1 MNFREATAIV
11 LAAVWVFSAA
21 ACSCDEEQNEEDILA
36 ALADRLTDALGF
48 EGATTV
54 EGAPPAAHED
64 DPNYP
69 RVTEFVAP
77 VTLSGGQKFTVSLM
91 SDFARPAEA
100 GGAIVHV
107 EGAGKH
113 LKVKSTL
120 DPEAL
125 VMRLLGTLKD
135 DAELVGKSFSINLAI
150 FDGSGAV
157 GNYKTWG
164 LEIAKP
170 EETAPTTEEL
180 QEAMEVSGG
189 VRVQGNIPKGTSD
202 TAAPQVIEISVP
214 NRVGV
219 GKEFTVTVS
228 YQNGSDDLRTLL
240 MQVDNSTSYFEL
252 RASAPP
258 QTKGDVTFTITFNEN
273 KLGAKKGGLA
283 AARRP
288 LAATGAY
295 PAALEDVKIS
305 IKVALVDAAG
315 KSGVPKKKELS
326 FTTESGACT
335 GKGCDTTAM
344 DGGVDVGQPDVGVR
358 DAGEDGGVVADA
370 GEDGGVPTDAGGDTG
385 DDGGQVCGEICS
397 PVQIPFSADAI
408 PQATVAIDPGRQTC
422 NLITGYAQPDALV
435 IDQMEP
441 GYFAG
446 SFGPGWIDLVVSD
459 GMLYEN
465 YWENIPG
472 NTELYVS
479 MTHAGT
485 GVVVGLTMIVT
496 EQYVSVPGLCFGPGG
511 GLDGGVVTDGG
522 GDTDGGVLPDGGRK
536 FEFAGKTI
544 DGIAVVNDGGWV
556 VGAATVLDG
565 GYSLVGWNVRNNQTW
580 EEPQFSQVFDVYP
593 NPAGDGIVHL
603 TKGGPSTTCIDA
615 TGQGSCMTEGLMT
628 VYADFGGGSPADL
641 LLVGSSNMIEIR
653 RAFGNLSQWQGTT
666 ARITGTPGMQWRL
679 VAFAPNASTMG
690 GIAVADPNTTMLEMY
705 CNELMIQIP
714 ENVWNTTFPVFRL
727 AAAGSFAFAATNEG
741 QYGGSAKNSALLI
754 VDSNNPMAGPQTI
767 NAPGGDF
774 WGVAAVPS
782 GMTVRFAAGTKND
795 GVLLGAV
802 DRSTGEFCS
811 DWVTSPGG
819 AVSDVAFTWDG
830 NDLIFASGD
839 TIEARDLKS
848 EVVVCTPPGGMLL
861 RR

>member
-1 MNFREATAIV
+1 MLV
-11 LAAVWVFSAA
+11 CAALWALCAA
-21 ACSCDEEQNEEDILA
+21 ACSCDEDQKEEDILG

-48 EGATTV
+48 EGATV
-54 EGAPPAAHED
+54 VDGDPPAAHEG

-69 RVTEFVAP
+69 QVTEHLAP
-77 VTLSGGQKFTVSLM
+77 PSLSAGQSFTVSLN
-91 SDFARPAEA
+91 SDFARPTEA

-113 LKVKSTL
+113 LKVASTL

-125 VMRLLGTLKD
+125 VMRLRGTLKD
-135 DAELVGKSFSINLAI
+135 DAELNGKSFSINLAI
-150 FDGSGAV
+150 FNGSGAV

-170 EETAPTTEEL
+170 EESAPTTEEL
-180 QEAMEVSGG
+180 QEALEVTGG
-189 VRVQGNIPKGTSD
+189 VRVPGNIPAGTAD
-202 TAAPQVIEISVP
+202 PAAPQVITISAP
-214 NRVGV
+214 NRVGA
-219 GKEFTVTVS
+219 GKEFAVTVS
-228 YQNGSDDLRTLL
+228 YQNGSDELETLL

-258 QTKGDVTFTITFNEN
+258 QSKGDVTFAVKFNES
-273 KLGAKKGGLA
+273 KLSTKKGGLA
-283 AARRP
+283 AAKRA
-288 LAATGAY
+288 LLATGAHA
-295 PAALEDVKIS
+295 AALEDQKIS

-315 KSGVPKKKELS
+315 KSGIPKKKELS

-335 GKGCDTTAM
+335 GKGCDTTAL
-344 DGGVDVGQPDVGVR
+344 DGGVDVGQPDTGGP
-358 DAGEDGGVVADA
+358 DAAEDGGVVDA
-370 GEDGGVPTDAGGDTG
+370 GEDVGVPTDAGGDTG
-385 DDGGQVCGEICS
+385 DGGGQTCGVCT
-397 PVQIPFSADAI
+397 PAQIPFSADGV
-408 PQATVAIDPGRQTC
+408 PQATVSVDPTGQTC
-422 NLITGYAQPDALV
+422 GLFTGYTTPDSIV

-441 GYFAG
+441 GYFTG
-446 SFGPGWIDLVVSD
+446 SFGPGWINLVVSD
-459 GMLYEN
+459 GTLAESF
-465 YWENIPG
+465 WQNIPG

-479 MTHAGT
+479 MTYAAT
-485 GVVVGLTMIVT
+485 GVVVGLTMTVT
-496 EQYVSVPGLCFGPGG
+496 EQYVSVPGICFGPGG
-511 GLDGGVVTDGG
+511 GVDGGVITDGG
-522 GDTDGGVLPDGGRK
+522 DGGATPDGGRK
-536 FEFAGKTI
+536 FKFIGKTI
-544 DGIAVVNDGGWV
+544 DGMAVVNDSGWV

-565 GYSLVGWNVRNNQTW
+565 GYSLVGWNVRNDQTW
-580 EEPQFSQVFDVYP
+580 EEPQFAQVFDVFP

-615 TGQGSCMTEGLMT
+615 TGRGSCMTENLMT

-653 RAFGNLSQWQGTT
+653 RAFGNLSQWQGAT
-666 ARITGTPGMQWRL
+666 ARITGTQGMQWRL
-679 VAFAPNASTMG
+679 VAFAPDASTMG
-690 GIAVADPNTTMLEMY
+690 GIVVADPYQMILEMY

-714 ENVWNTTFPVFRL
+714 ENVWSTTFPVFRL
-727 AAAGSFAFAATNEG
+727 AAAGTFAFAVTNEG

-767 NAPGGDF
+767 SAPGGDM

-802 DRSTGEFCS
+802 DRSTGEVCS

-830 NDLIFASGD
+830 NDLVFAAGD
-839 TIEARDLKS
+839 TIEARDLTG
-848 EVVVCTPPGGMLL
+848 EVQVCTPGGMLL